1 MRILQICNKPPYP
14 PQDGGAIGMNN
25 VTQGLIQAGHSL
37 KLIAVNPPKH
47 HINLNELPVEYVK
60 NTGIELVFIDTD
72 VKPLDAFLNLF
83 SRKSYHIQ
91 RFLSGE
97 FNTKLKNILQ
107 RETFDIIQVES
118 IFLMGYLPMLRK
130 YATAK
135 VVLRAPNIEFRIWER
150 MAAQAKNPFKKAY
163 LAMLTRRLRKWEL
176 EQINRADA
184 VYTVTINDMDF
195 FKENGCIRPITY
207 IPTGIDITKKTDLDF
222 SRVEFPSLFHIGAL
236 DWLPNQEAVQ
246 WFLQN
251 VWNKVHTHF
260 PGLKFYLAGR
270 NTPAWIFNL
279 NLPNVEVLGEVS
291 DAGEFISSKSVML
304 VPLMSGSGMRVKII
318 EGMMLGKTI
327 ITTSVGIEGIIH
339 QNNEN
344 VLIADTPE
352 EFYQAVVRCVND
364 RAFCETIGRN
374 AHSNANTNYDNEVL
388 TQKLVSF
395 FTDLLRSS

>member
-1 MRILQICNKPPYP
+1 MRILQICNKPPFP

-37 KLIAVNPPKH
+37 KLISINPPKH
-47 HINLNELPVEYVK
+47 HINLNELPAEYVK
-60 NTGIELVFIDTD
+60 NTGIELVFVDTD
-72 VKPLDAFLNLF
+72 VKSLDAFLNLF
-83 SRKSYHIQ
+83 TRKSYHIQ
-91 RFLSGE
+91 RFISSV

-107 RETFDIIQVES
+107 SETFDIIQVES
-118 IFLMGYLPMLRK
+118 IFLMGYLPTLRK
-130 YATAK
+130 YSSAK

-150 MAAQAKNPFKKAY
+150 MAAQAKNPLKKAY
-163 LAMLTRRLRKWEL
+163 LAMLTKRLRKWEL

-184 VYTVTINDMDF
+184 IYTVTINDLDF
-195 FKENGCIRPITY
+195 FKNKGCTKPITY
-207 IPTGIDITKKTDLDF
+207 IPTGIDITKKTDIDF
-222 SRVEFPSLFHIGAL
+222 SQVEFPSLFHIGAL

-251 VWNKVHTHF
+251 VWDKVHAHF
-260 PGLKFYLAGR
+260 PDLKFYLAGR
-270 NTPAWIFNL
+270 NTPAWIFKL
-279 NLPNVEVLGEVS
+279 NLPNVEVLGEVA

-339 QNNEN
+339 QNKEN
-344 VLIADTPE
+344 VLVANTPE
-352 EFYQAVVRCVND
+352 EFYQAIVQSVND
-364 RAFCETIGRN
+364 RAFCETIGCN

-388 TQKLVSF
+388 TKKLVSF
-395 FTDLLRSS
+395 FSDLLRSS